1 MTLNMNT
8 EVSTLK
14 HPVIFVVQLSWLKE
28 QLSLKASSSVHFLPL
43 CFHPALK
50 SALVLI

>member
-14 HPVIFVVQLSWLKE
+14 AVIFMVQLSWLKE
-28 QLSLKASSSVHFLPL
+28 QLSLEASSSVHFLPL